1 MFFHDKSLMLSVRL
15 ISAVLLVLLVNKT
28 KIYGQYLTEES
39 IHSSPIVV
47 IDPGHGGKDKGCH
60 DHHYNE
66 KDIALTLSKKIGA
79 QIKVKI
85 PNAQI
90 IFTRTKDE
98 FIKLNKRVEIANKYK
113 PDVFISVHANS
124 IDVSE
129 VHGSEIFILG
139 PHENGH
145 NRIIEERENAS
156 SLMEYD
162 MIEDAGIANFLLQSA
177 TKADNM
183 SKSIELAKSIE
194 QVMTSI
200 KGHKCRGI
208 KQANF
213 AVLKNISSPCVLLE
227 AGYLTNN
234 KDFET
239 LNSDYGQNILA
250 DEIAQ
255 GIIDYIISH
264 PRAENQGSLNH

>member
-1 MFFHDKSLMLSVRL
+1 MFFHNKSLKITVQLFSL
-15 ISAVLLVLLVNKT
+15 VLLILLVNKT
-28 KIYGQYLTEES
+28 KNYGQYLVEEVV
-39 IHSSPIVV
+39 ITSPIVV

-79 QIKVKI
+79 QIKIKI

-98 FIKLNKRVEIANKYK
+98 FIKLNKRVEIANIYQ

-139 PHENGH
+139 QHKNKQ

-156 SLMEYD
+156 SLMGYD
-162 MIEDAGIANFLLQSA
+162 MNEDMGITSFLLQSA

-183 SKSIELAKSIE
+183 TKSIELAKTIEHSMSSIN
-194 QVMTSI
+194 
-200 KGHKCRGI
+200 GHKCRGI

-213 AVLKNISSPCVLLE
+213 AVLQDISSPCVLLE
-227 AGYLTNN
+227 AGYLTNS
-234 KDFET
+234 KDYST
-239 LNSDYGQNILA
+239 LSSAHGQNIIS
-250 DEIAQ
+250 DRIAK

-264 PRAENQGSLNH
+264 PRVEN